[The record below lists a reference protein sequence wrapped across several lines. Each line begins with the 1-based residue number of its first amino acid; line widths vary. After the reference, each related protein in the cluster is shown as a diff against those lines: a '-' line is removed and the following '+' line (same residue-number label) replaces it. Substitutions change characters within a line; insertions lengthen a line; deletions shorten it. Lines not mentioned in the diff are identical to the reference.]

1 MELFEPYKI
10 TLLVAGL
17 TGLMMLIQILIADV
31 AAIKVQHT
39 PGYPVKPDHTNFLF
53 RAARAHANT
62 NESIAVF
69 ILFLLFGLF
78 SNSNALYLNAFSSI
92 YLVSRIAHMCFYY
105 GNFKLA
111 RSISFPLSLIGL
123 IGMFITGLMT
133 FFNPW

>member
-1 MELFEPYKI
+1 MELFDPYKI
-10 TLLVAGL
+10 TILVSGL
-17 TGLMMLIQILIADV
+17 TGVLMLIQILIADV
-31 AAIKVQHT
+31 AAIKGQHT
-39 PGYPVKPDHTNFLF
+39 PGYPIEADHNSFLF

-69 ILFLLFGLF
+69 ILFALFGVL
-78 SNSNALYLNAFSSI
+78 SASNALYLNAFSAI

-123 IGMFITGLMT
+123 IGMFITGLIT
-133 FFNPW
+133 WF